1 MDDGSKPYII
11 IIGILFLIVIVLLL
25 SIIYLLRIIRSSK
38 CVTAKVP
45 VALFGNDE
53 VTEEEI
59 ISIVNEGQKSGVI
72 QDTELEM
79 IHNIFEF
86 DDKDVKDIMT
96 HRSNI
101 VGLDGEMSFVDAVSY
116 IVENG
121 KSRFPVYI
129 GDTDHIIGVLHIKDA
144 FAFFQ
149 MNEFY
154 RTSIKDIPGLVRDV
168 EFVPETVNINDL
180 FKSMQSQKSHM
191 VIVVDEYGQVSGL
204 VALEDILEE
213 IVGNI
218 EDEHDDEEETIHKD
232 NDGTYY
238 MDGLT
243 SFADVL
249 ETLDLPLED
258 GEYET
263 LNGLLVNLLE
273 KIPGEDERPK
283 ITAYGYCFEIESVE
297 NNIIGTVKISR
308 ANSCTNNEMMIK

>member
-1 MDDGSKPYII
+1 MDEGSKPYII
-11 IIGILFLIVIVLLL
+11 LILVLAFLVLVLAVAVV
-25 SIIYLLRIIRSSK
+25 YLIRILREGKDANSK
-38 CVTAKVP
+38 VQTS
-45 VALFGNDE
+45 LFGNDE

-59 ISIVNEGQKSGVI
+59 ISMVKEGQKSGVI
-72 QDTELEM
+72 QDSEFEM

-86 DDKDVKDIMT
+86 DEKDVKDIMT

-101 VGLDGEMSFVDAVSY
+101 IGLDGDMSFVDAVAE
-116 IVENG
+116 IVNNG

-144 FAFFQ
+144 FSFFQ
-149 MNEFY
+149 RNEYY
-154 RTSIKDIPGLVRDV
+154 RTSIKDIPGLVREV
-168 EFVPETVNINDL
+168 EFVPETVSIRDL
-180 FKSMQSQKSHM
+180 FKNMQTQKSHM
-191 VIVVDEYGQVSGL
+191 VIVVDEYGQVGGL

-218 EDEHDDEEETIHKD
+218 EDEHDEEEETIHKE

-243 SFADVL
+243 SFGDVL
-249 ETLDLPLED
+249 ETLSLPLED

-263 LNGLLVNLLE
+263 LNGLLVNLMN

-283 ITAYGYCFEIESVE
+283 INAYGYCFQVESVE
-297 NNIIGTVKISR
+297 NNIIGRVKISR
-308 ANSCTNNEMMIK
+308 VNPCTDN